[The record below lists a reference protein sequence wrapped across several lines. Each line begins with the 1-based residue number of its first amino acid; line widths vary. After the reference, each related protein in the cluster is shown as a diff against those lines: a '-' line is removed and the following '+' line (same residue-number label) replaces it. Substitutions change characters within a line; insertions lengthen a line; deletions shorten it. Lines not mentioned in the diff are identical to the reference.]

1 MKKENLSG
9 AINLI
14 NDDIIEQ
21 ADTKRNINK
30 KYKVMRIARVC
41 VAACLALAISLTAIT
56 IIRNNFPTVDSSNP
70 TTPNNTTNSS
80 TEHSTPDNTID
91 PNLPFLDATMIFG
104 DGGFEGYM
112 LHDISELVNT
122 NPWTENLE
130 IDTLPVYNNTLN
142 LDERYNITN
151 IDYDKT
157 NSLILDIAK
166 RCGLKEDEIEIVRQ
180 PNSYYGG
187 LLVEAEGFEIEV
199 DPQLTATIKFE
210 PTISLPEEYN
220 FTYNNST
227 YDDMLEVA
235 KYLQTKYSN
244 IIDFENPQINIT
256 GGYYNISNQQSYN
269 IEFFD
274 NSGDITQNI
283 INCHFNRVTFYC
295 SEDGNLWM
303 IRVFQPDLSQKIGDY
318 PIITKEKATE
328 LLSNGNFASS
338 VPFDFPGV
346 EYVKKVE
353 LVYRNA
359 YWVDKIYMPYYK
371 FYIEL
376 PERENWHG
384 NGEKEYGAYY
394 VPAVDGKYLKNM
406 PVYDGRFN

>member
-1 MKKENLSG
+1 
-9 AINLI
+9 
-14 NDDIIEQ
+14 
-21 ADTKRNINK
+21 
-30 KYKVMRIARVC
+30 
-41 VAACLALAISLTAIT
+41 
-56 IIRNNFPTVDSSNP
+56 
-70 TTPNNTTNSS
+70 
-80 TEHSTPDNTID
+80 
-91 PNLPFLDATMIFG
+91 
-104 DGGFEGYM
+104 M
-112 LHDISELVNT
+112 LHDISELVNA
-122 NPWTENLE
+122 NPWNEE
-130 IDTLPVYNNTLN
+130 CDIKTLPVYQNTLDAKEYFDIDADIEKMN
-142 LDERYNITN
+142 FLIIDVAERF
-151 IDYDKT
+151 
-157 NSLILDIAK
+157 
-166 RCGLKEDEIEIVRQ
+166 GLKRDEIEITTDPHAYTKSLFVITNDFQIR
-180 PNSYYGG
+180 
-187 LLVEAEGFEIEV
+187 V
-199 DPQLTATIKFE
+199 DPDLSATIKFE

-235 KYLQTKYSN
+235 KYLQAEYSD

-256 GGYYNISNQQSYN
+256 GGDYNISNQQSYN

-274 NSGDITQNI
+274 GSGNITQDI
-283 INCHFNRVTFYC
+283 INYTFYRVAFY
-295 SEDGNLWM
+295 SNGENQLYM
-303 IRVFQPDLSQKIGDY
+303 IRIYQPDLSQKIGDY
-318 PIITKEKATE
+318 PIIAKEKATE

-359 YWVDKIYMPYYK
+359 HWLDKIYMPYYK

>member
-1 MKKENLSG
+1 MKKENLSD

-21 ADTKRNINK
+21 ADTKRNMNK
-30 KYKVMRIARVC
+30 KYKVIRIVRVC

-56 IIRNNFPTVDSSNP
+56 IIRNNFPSADNSTP
-70 TTPNNTTNSS
+70 PMPNNTTNSS
-80 TEHSTPDNTID
+80 AEQSTPDNTLN
-91 PNLPFLDATMIFG
+91 PTLPILDATMIFG

-112 LHDISELVNT
+112 LHDISELVNA
-122 NPWTENLE
+122 NPWNKECD
-130 IDTLPVYNNTLN
+130 IKTLPVYQNTLDAKEYFDIDADIEKMN
-142 LDERYNITN
+142 FLIVDVAERF
-151 IDYDKT
+151 
-157 NSLILDIAK
+157 
-166 RCGLKEDEIEIVRQ
+166 GLERDEIEITTDPHAYTKSLFVITNDFQIR
-180 PNSYYGG
+180 
-187 LLVEAEGFEIEV
+187 V
-199 DPQLTATIKFE
+199 DPDLSATIKFE
-210 PTISLPEEYN
+210 PTISLPDEYN

-227 YDDMLEVA
+227 YNDMLAVA
-235 KYLQTKYSN
+235 KYLQTEYSD

-256 GGYYNISNQQSYN
+256 GGYYNIYNQQNYD
-269 IEFFD
+269 IEFFND
-274 NSGDITQNI
+274 SGDITQNI
-283 INCHFNRVTFYC
+283 INYNFNRVAFY
-295 SEDGNLWM
+295 SNGENQLYM
-303 IRVFQPDLSQKIGDY
+303 IRIYQPDLSQKIGDY
-318 PIITKEKATE
+318 PIITKEKAAE

-359 YWVDKIYMPYYK
+359 YWLDKIYMPYYK